1 MEVNILLSRYLTQRV
16 IHQTFSGHFV
26 PRKPEWRKFLIEF
39 FKSFA
44 EETGTSA
51 ASPLFMHAIGNT
63 SPAFVSSTGIP
74 FRFMPDEEAARRKRK
89 ACQALRA
96 NRRKSWIEVVPKT
109 FWEGGLDLVDEIRE
123 EAEMEEGNG
132 MEPVKFEDGYDMS
145 ASATNN
151 YKGIDPSSRV
161 HFFNVAPRKVPVN
174 SRSGSASSETSSNS
188 LSLELSTPSTPS
200 SYSDDGSSVSPPSP
214 RRGFQ
219 PTAPASILLKETDF
233 AAKTK
238 KLSSAST
245 YRRRSSLQP
254 GAKVLRVQT
263 IGGRDI
269 VVRSSFDGGKAP
281 IDYAMDLEKGVAD
294 IDMAKDGAVDGAF

>member
-1 MEVNILLSRYLTQRV
+1 M
-16 IHQTFSGHFV
+16 

-44 EETGTSA
+44 EECGASD
-51 ASPLFMHAIGNT
+51 ASPLFMHAIGNQ

-109 FWEGGLDLVDEIRE
+109 FWEGGLDLADEIRE
-123 EAEMEEGNG
+123 EAEEGNS
-132 MEPVKFEDGYDMS
+132 MEPVKFEDGYDIG

-151 YKGIDPSSRV
+151 YKGIDPSTRV
-161 HFFNVAPRKVPVN
+161 HFFDVAPRKVLN
-174 SRSGSASSETSSNS
+174 SRSGSASSETSSTS

-200 SYSDDGSSVSPPSP
+200 CYSDDGSPPSP

-219 PTAPASILLKETDF
+219 PTIPASILLKETDF
-233 AAKTK
+233 AVKTK
-238 KLSSAST
+238 KPEPAST
-245 YRRRSSLQP
+245 YRRRSSVQH
-254 GAKVLRVQT
+254 GAKILRVQT

-269 VVRSSFDGGKAP
+269 VVKSSFDGGKAP
-281 IDYAMDLEKGVAD
+281 IDYALDLEKGVAD
-294 IDMAKDGAVDGAF
+294 IDIANDGAVDGAF